1 MRVQGAWCG
10 HAGSGGMTMRVHGA
24 WCGHA
29 RSGGMTMRVQGAW
42 CGLAGSGGMTMRVH
56 GGMVRPCRVGWHDHA
71 GSRGMVRPCRV
82 GWHDHAGPRLLI
94 ERGFSPQ
101 NAQECRCAGWNGR
114 KMRLETADW
123 PTRRIARVGLGES
136 PHLEPADRPPRRIAR
151 AEPGPPIEVKWLG
164 PCGVIEQHIAIALPE
179 SLCAPGKQPPERLP
193 HRHHAPP
200 QVAQSTPRA

>member
-1 MRVQGAWCG
+1 MVRPCRVGW
-10 HAGSGGMTMRVHGA
+10 HDYAGSR
-24 WCGHA
+24 
-29 RSGGMTMRVQGAW
+29 
-42 CGLAGSGGMTMRVH
+42 
-56 GGMVRPCRVGWHDHA
+56 GMVRPCRVGWHDHAGSRGMVRPCQVGRHDHA

-123 PTRRIARVGLGES
+123 PTRRIARVGLGEF
-136 PHLEPADRPPRRIAR
+136 PRLEPADRPPRRIAR
-151 AEPGPPIEVKWLG
+151 AEPGPPIEVKWIG

-200 QVAQSTPRA
+200 QMAQSTPRA